1 VSCSENGGRNII
13 SFGSV
18 MADIVR
24 WVRNSESLDCN
35 LKFLSLVVL
44 LGCMWFLVAAFE
56 IDNSVSTTRS
66 IMCPTALSVWPW
78 IFQYR

>member
-1 VSCSENGGRNII
+1 
-13 SFGSV
+13 